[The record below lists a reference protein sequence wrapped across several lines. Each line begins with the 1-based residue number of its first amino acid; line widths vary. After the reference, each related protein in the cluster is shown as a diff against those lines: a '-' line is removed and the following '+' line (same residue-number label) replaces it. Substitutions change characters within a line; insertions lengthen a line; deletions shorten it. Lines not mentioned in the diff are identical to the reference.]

1 MSVIHA
7 IPQGF
12 SIIIILNL
20 YVKAFTQSEKLK
32 RWIILKVDCVTI
44 LHSYKAKWLH
54 DSTIKIINHFSFS
67 DCVTTVPLTKQL
79 LFISQVTTI

>member
-7 IPQGF
+7 MSQGF

-20 YVKAFTQSEKLK
+20 YVKAFTQSKKLK
-32 RWIILKVDCVTI
+32 WWIILKVDYVTI

-54 DSTIKIINHFSFS
+54 NP
-67 DCVTTVPLTKQL
+67 PLK
-79 LFISQVTTI
+79 

>member
-12 SIIIILNL
+12 SIIITSNL

-32 RWIILKVDCVTI
+32 WWIILKVDCLTI
-44 LHSYKAKWLH
+44 LHSYKANL
-54 DSTIKIINHFSFS
+54 
-67 DCVTTVPLTKQL
+67 PLK
-79 LFISQVTTI
+79 

>member
-1 MSVIHA
+1 MIHA

-20 YVKAFTQSEKLK
+20 DVKAFTQSEKLK
-32 RWIILKVDCVTI
+32 WSIILKVDCVTI

-54 DSTIKIINHFSFS
+54 NP
-67 DCVTTVPLTKQL
+67 PLK
-79 LFISQVTTI
+79 

>member
-1 MSVIHA
+1 MSMIHA

-20 YVKAFTQSEKLK
+20 DVKAFTQSEKLK
-32 RWIILKVDCVTI
+32 WWIILKVDCVTI

-54 DSTIKIINHFSFS
+54 NP
-67 DCVTTVPLTKQL
+67 PLK
-79 LFISQVTTI
+79 